1 MFLWWSFLE
10 EITEEWN
17 LGNCRASI
25 LSVADEQSVSPSRSG
40 WKLTLSITDVEAR
53 RGEKLAPC

>member
-1 MFLWWSFLE
+1 MKLE
-10 EITEEWN
+10 E
-17 LGNCRASI
+17 LSVGLSV
-25 LSVADEQSVSPSRSG
+25 LSVADEWSVSPSRSG